1 MQDLIPIVLII
12 CIMLSCSLLAA
23 RSILRAHASAMNR
36 PPVIHWVRLCLVALP
51 IGAVFSAL
59 WIVPLLFLVPTEVGI
74 LSMGYPYL
82 LTVAGTQTIIFIP
95 ILSSFRSVASVIL
108 TTHRSGIP

>member
-1 MQDLIPIVLII
+1 MQDLIPIVFII
-12 CIMLSCSLLAA
+12 CIVLSCSLLAA

-36 PPVIHWVRLCLVALP
+36 PPLIHWFRLCLLTLP

-59 WIVPLLFLVPTEVGI
+59 WIVPLLFLLPTEEGI
-74 LSMGYPYL
+74 LRMGYPYL
-82 LTVAGTQTIIFIP
+82 LTLAATQTVIFIP
-95 ILSSFRSVASVIL
+95 IVSSFRSVASFIL